1 VNWRRT
7 AEEWRKKYESLEER
21 LAASGASLPPAELKE
36 TGQTLKALRPAVE
49 AYRSLLE
56 TEAQI
61 AELNDLLRAE
71 PDPGMREAIV
81 DEIRGLT
88 RKKEETESRL
98 VSLLAAQDE
107 RDSRDVILE
116 IRAGTGGEE
125 AALFAADLY
134 RMYARYAERKG
145 WKVSIM
151 DAHRTDR
158 GGFKEIIFEVSGPG
172 AFSRLK
178 FEGGVHRVQRIPE
191 TEASGRIH
199 TSAASVVVLPEASSV
214 EIEIRPEDLEWETS
228 RAGGPGGQYV
238 NKVESAVRVRH
249 IPSGIVVQCREE
261 RSQIQNREK
270 ALQLLRAR
278 LYAAE
283 NERREREQGALRR
296 KMVGSG
302 DRSDK
307 IRTYN
312 FPQNRVTDHRS
323 GQTLYRLQ
331 DILDGDLD
339 ELIEGL
345 ILWNQAQEQGVSVP
359 PAS

>member
-49 AYRSLLE
+49 TYRSLLE

-61 AELNDLLRAE
+61 AELNDLLRSE
-71 PDPGMREAIV
+71 PDPGMREVIV